1 MSVSGD
7 GESEPRRSGG
17 DIGND
22 EPRRSPRTSDRESY
36 PSDRDDGNREL
47 NRYARASRR
56 DDDDGIPIQAQRP
69 LGRLAFIVGAAVL
82 GIVGFASPGSLLR
95 GGVAWLLFLLA
106 VASGWGFLVA
116 RLARVKD
123 PDVGLRA
130 VWGLSGYLAISG
142 PLIALGLGS
151 RPVILVLIGV
161 GFAGFAWREL
171 TTPSPCCA
179 RFGDAWRYA
188 RANPGLGV
196 LGAVLVGIAVLNVV
210 GAVVNLDRNP
220 WDDDLA
226 YTPLIKRL
234 LDAGDLVEPFSFRRL
249 GAYGGQTALQALGGA
264 RGTLEA
270 IHLIDRGLCQ
280 LLVLLLAAGHA
291 RDRGTPALF
300 VLLLGAVLLLL
311 PETAI
316 NSAAAWSGVA
326 LFFALYRTVANGQW
340 GLVGL
345 VGAATCTLRQN
356 FLPVV
361 ILFVVLSLIASRRDG
376 GWKAVRPR
384 LVLVASVATAVILP
398 WWIAAYRSSDTFLF
412 PIIDGTWN
420 HALSVKPVVMS
431 WAEELAYILWASIET
446 SPLSVIPVLF
456 AVLCVTRDHRFAA
469 PLTSLFLAV
478 ALGFVFLVHGFAGT
492 EPFHLWRYMF
502 GFAIALA
509 IALVIEIRPTDNA
522 DVSIPVLGR
531 WLVLAALVLQ
541 ILIGRGAI
549 PKRFTTIAADLR
561 QAVVIGQHGDP
572 VAGAEAARYHALQWS
587 VPSGARVAVMLDD
600 PWLLDFSRNKIANL
614 DTPGFASP
622 SPQLP
627 SFRGAEAMRSY
638 LLEQGYRYVL
648 LVRSD
653 RSRYFFRRPFWVWR
667 LFNDGELFAAM
678 SAYTIDMIDSMATLS
693 RQTTVLHDADGLVA
707 LDLGTANA
715 LVEPSPVNEAEL
727 RDTFV
732 RMLAEKEGLKDAWT
746 LLTRHDLRFED
757 GIAKL
762 VFIDAS
768 VDDPA
773 WFEVTHPRPPQKLRG
788 KAARALYRRAHLRVR
803 GSTDMLLS
811 IRARVA
817 INSVFTRPRLDV
829 SLGGHLLTSAV
840 ADANG
845 RYSIDVRIPSEKL
858 TGGWQDIYLI
868 SSSVIEPEKELR
880 DLRIGRLESVEWRKA
895 P

>member
-7 GESEPRRSGG
+7 GEPEPR
-17 DIGND
+17 
-22 EPRRSPRTSDRESY
+22 
-36 PSDRDDGNREL
+36 
-47 NRYARASRR
+47 RYARARRR
-56 DDDDGIPIQAQRP
+56 DDDDGEPNEAQRP
-69 LGRLAFIVGAAVL
+69 LGRLAFIIGAAVL
-82 GIVGFASPGSLLR
+82 GVVGFASPGSLLR
-95 GGVAWLLFLLA
+95 GGVAWLVFLLA
-106 VASGWGFLVA
+106 VASGWGYLVA
-116 RLARVKD
+116 RIARVKD
-123 PDVGLRA
+123 ADVGLRA
-130 VWGLSGYLAISG
+130 TWGLSGYLAISG
-142 PLIALGLGS
+142 PLIALGICS
-151 RPVILVLIGV
+151 RPVILVMIGV

-171 TTPSPCCA
+171 TTATPCCA

-188 RANPGLGV
+188 RANPGLGA
-196 LGAVLVGIAVLNVV
+196 LGAVLIGIAVLNVV

-226 YTPLIKRL
+226 YTPLIRRL

-264 RGTLEA
+264 RGSLEA

-291 RDRGTPALF
+291 RDRRTPALY
-300 VLLLGAVLLLL
+300 VILLGAVLLLL

-326 LFFALYRTVANGQW
+326 LFLALYRSVALGQW

-361 ILFVVLSLIASRRDG
+361 ILFVALSLIASRRDG

-384 LVLVASVATAVILP
+384 LVLVATVATAVIVP

-420 HALSVKPVVMS
+420 HALSVKPIVMS

-456 AVLCVTRDHRFAA
+456 AVLCATRDQRSSA
-469 PLTSLFLAV
+469 PLTSLFLGV
-478 ALGFVFLVHGFAGT
+478 TLGFIFLVHGFAGT

-502 GFAIALA
+502 GFSIALA
-509 IALVIEIRPTDNA
+509 IALVTELGPTDNA
-522 DVSIPVLGR
+522 EVSIPVLGR
-531 WLVLAALVLQ
+531 WLVLAALVFQ

-549 PKRFTTIAADLR
+549 AKRYTTVAADLR
-561 QAVVIGQHGDP
+561 QAVVIGTHGDP
-572 VAGAEAARYHALQWS
+572 VAAAEAARYQALQAS
-587 VPSGARVAVMLDD
+587 VPAGARVAVMLDD
-600 PWLLDFSRNKIANL
+600 PWLLDFSRNHIANL

-627 SFRGAEAMRSY
+627 SFRGAEAMRTY
-638 LLEQGYRYVL
+638 LVEQGYRYVL
-648 LVRSD
+648 FVRSD

-678 SAYTIDMIDSMATLS
+678 SAYTIDMIDSMATLAT
-693 RQTTVLHDADGLVA
+693 RTTVLHDADGLVA
-707 LDLGTANA
+707 LDLGTGTAP
-715 LVEPSPVNEAEL
+715 LTDTPSTEADL

-732 RMLAEKEGLKDAWT
+732 RTLAEQEGLRDAWT

-762 VFIDAS
+762 VFIDDS

-773 WFEVTHPRPPQKLRG
+773 WFEVTHPREPQKLRG
-788 KAARALYRRAHLRVR
+788 KATRALYRRAHLRVR

-817 INSVFTRPRLDV
+817 INSVFTRPRLDI
-829 SLGGHLLTSAV
+829 SLDGELLTSAV

-845 RYSIDVRIPSEKL
+845 RYAIDVRIAAERL
-858 TGGWQDIYLI
+858 TGGWQDVYLI

-880 DLRIGRLESVEWRKA
+880 DLRIGRLESVEWRRA
-895 P
+895 R